1 MENDTGSLVGVAI
14 VALIFGMLIGA
25 LIFRSFMVDPTRSRR
40 LSQKVEELTHSQSR
54 YQAQVSEHFMQTA
67 SLIKRL
73 NEDYAEIHRHLA
85 KGAQELCS
93 DDSMQE
99 FTLINND
106 SHKTKHV
113 RDGDDYAPPRDYAPK
128 QAHDDKGTLSEDFGL
143 RKKQADS

>member
-1 MENDTGSLVGVAI
+1 MENDTGTLVGVAI

-25 LIFRSFMVDPTRSRR
+25 LIFRSFMVDPARSRR
-40 LSQKVEELTHSQSR
+40 LSQKVEELTNSQSL

-99 FTLINND
+99 FTLINGSN
-106 SHKTKHV
+106 HKTRQV
-113 RDGDDYAPPRDYAPK
+113 RDDDYDPTRDYAPK

-143 RKKQADS
+143 RKKQADN